1 MSEEKPS
8 PTASA
13 PPAASPSSSTP
24 EFGAPMTSFVRGGTL
39 SSRAEYELAAKR
51 ADADTRRNAEAARH
65 RIAREDPLNARMRV
79 ADLGSKQNHAWVV
92 LEFRNSDNRAEEF
105 MTCELTA
112 GRLDDPK
119 YDPTELTLMMCC
131 VRCMHKVG
139 MSEANFKFSNKHKRF
154 DLDQRRAGEIWV
166 NPLDPNEIVT
176 LAGTIFLHEVVTC
189 PLNCGWRF
197 KIDNSVVKTL

>member
-1 MSEEKPS
+1 
-8 PTASA
+8 
-13 PPAASPSSSTP
+13 
-24 EFGAPMTSFVRGGTL
+24 MTSFVRGGTL
-39 SSRAEYELAAKR
+39 SSRAEYEIQARR
-51 ADADTRRNAEAARH
+51 ADADKRRNEEASRH

-79 ADLGSKQNHAWVV
+79 ADLGSKQNHAMVV

-131 VRCMHKVG
+131 PRCALRVG
-139 MSEANFKFSNKHKRF
+139 MSEANFKFSNKHRKF

-176 LAGTIFLHEVVTC
+176 LAGTIFLHEVVSC